1 MIQMVPFHQVPLELT
16 LQYFRVATKERTY
29 RSQIDKPLCFPIV
42 IWKGVCAADQ
52 LPPLVFPF
60 KCANDSMISTTL
72 TCFPDN
78 ILYQLIQENPLI
90 DSAVD
95 MTQTKTLSVSGG
107 LLVL

>member
-1 MIQMVPFHQVPLELT
+1 
-16 LQYFRVATKERTY
+16 
-29 RSQIDKPLCFPIV
+29 
-42 IWKGVCAADQ
+42 
-52 LPPLVFPF
+52 
-60 KCANDSMISTTL
+60 MISTTL
-72 TCFPDN
+72 TVFPDN